1 MKNLLASALFLAAV
15 SSVNAQKTSLPFPFG
30 KWRAVFT
37 FREGVEV
44 PVNFEIAGKTI
55 SDAKVFFLNAAE
67 RFDGGRLIKR
77 NDSLFISLDQFDNE
91 LAFKIEGQ
99 QLVGVL
105 RKQDGSGQ
113 PIAVKAD
120 RGIAYRFKET
130 GIKPA
135 GDISG
140 TYDIIFGGKDSTVGL
155 FTQEGNKLTATF
167 LTITG
172 DSRYLQGVVEGNQFW
187 LSSFIGSSPA
197 YYRGS
202 FNADGTVSGEQVG
215 LRGARK
221 FEGRSNE
228 EARLPDLYSLTYLKN
243 GYKRFDFSLPD
254 LNGHQVSLSDDKYK
268 NKVVIIAITGSWC
281 PNCMDETAF
290 LSPWYKQ
297 NKQRGVEIVAI
308 HYERKDDTAF
318 AKKAISR
325 YRQKFDVQYDQ
336 VFGGLADKQ
345 YVANSLPSLNT
356 FLSFPTTIFINKKGE
371 VAKIH
376 TGYTGPATGRFY
388 TGFVRD
394 FNKEVEG
401 LLNE

>member
-15 SSVNAQKTSLPFPFG
+15 SSVNAQKTSSPFPFG